1 MTTLSSAPAVAPV
14 GTRDKAPLAAPVTL
28 LVPIV
33 IVFALGFVA
42 PLADLLVLAFRDSA
56 GDAFTLQN
64 FAKVLAD
71 PLGIRTLLDSIAI
84 SLGVAALCAVLGF
97 PLAYQLARTQS
108 RFRNIYL
115 LIVTFP
121 LLTSAVVRTFG
132 WQALLLRN
140 GVVSQFLELLGVEGA
155 TTLLGTRIGVV
166 IVLAEIL
173 LPIMTLVIY
182 GVIRNID
189 PAVERAAVDLGDPPF
204 YVWIRVTIPLAK
216 NGIIGG
222 FLLVFSLSLSSYVT
236 PKLIGQSR
244 ISTLGTSVYEY
255 AMALSDYNTASVYAC
270 ILLFITLGIS
280 FVAARML
287 TERR

>member
-1 MTTLSSAPAVAPV
+1 MTTLSAAQAVVPANSQ
-14 GTRDKAPLAAPVTL
+14 GKTRLAAPAAL
-28 LVPIV
+28 LAPIV

-42 PLADLLVLAFRDSA
+42 PLADLLVLAVRDTS
-56 GDAFTLQN
+56 GNAFTLQN
-64 FAKVLAD
+64 FAKVLSD
-71 PLGIRTLLDSIAI
+71 PLGLRTLLDSILI
-84 SLGVAALCAVLGF
+84 SLGVAGLCAFLGF
-97 PLAYQLARTQS
+97 PLAYQLARTHS
-108 RFRNIYL
+108 RYRNIYL

-140 GVVSQFLELLGVEGA
+140 GVISQFLEMLGVEGA
-155 TTLLGTRIGVV
+155 TTLLGTRIGVI

-189 PAVERAAVDLGDPPF
+189 PAIERAAVDLGDPPF
-204 YVWIRVTIPLAK
+204 YVWLRVTIPLAK

-270 ILLFITLGIS
+270 ILLFITLSIS